1 MRFPK
6 IARNVDVSDSKL
18 NKTSQ
23 GESLIFALSV
33 VIASNSTALCK
44 LITLRNRI
52 VSVDFSWI
60 QRPELGIL
68 NATPVPGRQREHIN
82 SADSSIRTDVHVI
95 SL

>member
-6 IARNVDVSDSKL
+6 IARNVGMSDSKL

-23 GESLIFALSV
+23 GQSLIFSLSV

-52 VSVDFSWI
+52 VSEDLAWI
-60 QRPELGIL
+60 QRLELGVL
-68 NATPVPGRQREHIN
+68 NFAVTASQITRKH
-82 SADSSIRTDVHVI
+82 
-95 SL
+95 